1 MKSGSNLEKILRAGN
16 FAFTGE
22 LGPPRGTNVAV
33 VREKAKHL
41 VGMVDA
47 ELITPEKLRELAD
60 RISKAESQQKSTRS
74 KARRKRKK

>member
-1 MKSGSNLEKILRAGN
+1 MKEYKSGSNLEKVLRAGH

-41 VGMVDA
+41 VRMAVA
-47 ELITPEKLRELAD
+47 RATTLYPLHEK
-60 RISKAESQQKSTRS
+60 RIPVN
-74 KARRKRKK
+74 KRALVQ